1 MVSPMNT
8 DLPHARHP
16 ELSLRQVCD
25 KGLLTCDCFG
35 LPITII
41 AAETCFNKG
50 VEMLILQFQIKVF
63 GLFSRK
69 R

>member
-25 KGLLTCDCFG
+25 KGLSTCGGFV
-35 LPITII
+35 LPITIT
-41 AAETCFNKG
+41 AAETCFKKG

-63 GLFSRK
+63 GLFLRK